1 MTGRKYEKKLYID
14 MNFEE
19 ALERFG
25 TTDPAELP
33 DNIKLSR
40 KRRPGGNKPPGVT
53 SEKTPSEGRVRQ
65 PRKGK

>member
-1 MTGRKYEKKLYID
+1 MTGRTYQKPLRIE

-25 TTDPAELP
+25 TTDPNELP

-40 KRRPGGNKPPGVT
+40 KRRPSSANTKAGG
-53 SEKTPSEGRVRQ
+53 SRTPAKA
-65 PRKGK
+65 PAGKRD